1 MKTSPKQKFV
11 FCLGIMLNEGNC
23 EGGLSIQIVVC
34 MCVCVYVCTK
44 SYTFLSV
51 GPKPIDG
58 LVYAFL
64 TFCEKFS
71 LSNLKVRNHVQTF

>member
-1 MKTSPKQKFV
+1 MY
-11 FCLGIMLNEGNC
+11 
-23 EGGLSIQIVVC
+23 
-34 MCVCVYVCTK
+34 VCVYVCTK

>member
-1 MKTSPKQKFV
+1 MY
-11 FCLGIMLNEGNC
+11 
-23 EGGLSIQIVVC
+23 
-34 MCVCVYVCTK
+34 VCVYVCTK

-71 LSNLKVRNHVQTF
+71 LYDNVLKIPMHLISLESIIVTM